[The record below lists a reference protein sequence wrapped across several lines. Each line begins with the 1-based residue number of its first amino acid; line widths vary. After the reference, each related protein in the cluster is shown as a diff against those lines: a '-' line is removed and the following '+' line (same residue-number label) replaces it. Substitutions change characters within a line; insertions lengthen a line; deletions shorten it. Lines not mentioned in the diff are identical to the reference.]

1 LLGIY
6 IHIPFCKKSCHY
18 CNFHFSTS
26 LKNKEDM
33 IKAINKEIYQKAIL
47 NNDKVSTIYFGGG
60 TPSILD
66 VEEINLII
74 ENIYKNF
81 NVGKNIEI
89 TIEANPDDL
98 SKHKLNDLSKTKIN
112 RISIGVQ
119 SFIDKE
125 LKIMNRVHDSKKAIK
140 SIEMAKKYF
149 NNISVDLLY
158 GVPDSS
164 IKSWNYNIDTISSFN
179 INHISAYALTV
190 EPKTALESF
199 INKSILSM
207 PDEELVYSQY
217 KLINE
222 KLSSKNFINYEV
234 CSFAQKDFFSKN
246 NSAYWLRKKYIGIGP
261 SAHSFDGESR
271 SWNISNNK
279 KYIDQIIDGDNY
291 YKKENLTKVDQ
302 YNEYIMTGLR
312 TIWGVSV
319 KHIESNFDVRFKNY
333 FLKKIK
339 SHIAKK
345 NVYKEDDLYLTT
357 QSGRFLADGI
367 ASDLFLVNLKK

>member
-1 LLGIY
+1 MLGIY

-26 LKNKEDM
+26 LKNKEDL

-164 IKSWNYNIDTISSFN
+164 IKSWNYNLDTISSFN

-279 KYIDQIIDGDNY
+279 KYIDQIRDGDNY

-345 NVYKEDDLYLTT
+345 NVYKENDLYLTT

-367 ASDLFLVNLKK
+367 ASDLFLVNLKN

>member
-1 LLGIY
+1 MLGIY

-60 TPSILD
+60 TPSILY
-66 VEEINLII
+66 VKEINLII

-164 IKSWNYNIDTISSFN
+164 IKSWNYNLDTISSFN

-279 KYIDQIIDGDNY
+279 KYIDQIRDGDNY

-319 KHIESNFDVRFKNY
+319 KHIESNFNVRFKNY

-345 NVYKEDDLYLTT
+345 NVYKQDDLYLTT

>member
-1 LLGIY
+1 MLGIY

-26 LKNKEDM
+26 LKNKEDL

-164 IKSWNYNIDTISSFN
+164 IKSWNYNLDTISSFN

-207 PDEELVYSQY
+207 PDEDLVYSQY

-279 KYIDQIIDGDNY
+279 KYIDQIRDGDNY

>member
-1 LLGIY
+1 MVGIY

-26 LKNKEDM
+26 LKYKEGI
-33 IKAINKEIYQKAIL
+33 IKAINKEIYQKAII
-47 NNDKVSTIYFGGG
+47 NNDAVSTIYFGGG

-66 VEEINLII
+66 VDDLNLII

-81 NVGKNIEI
+81 KVGKNIEI

-98 SKHKLNDLSKTKIN
+98 STNKLNDLSNTKIN
-112 RISIGVQ
+112 RISIGIQ

-125 LKIMNRVHDSKKAIK
+125 LKIMNRVHDSKKALK
-140 SIEMAKKYF
+140 SIDIAKKYF

-158 GVPDSS
+158 GLPDSS
-164 IKSWNYNIDTISSFN
+164 IKSWNYNLDVISSFN

-207 PDEELVYSQY
+207 PDEDLVYRQY

-279 KYIDQIIDGDNY
+279 KYIDQISEGNNY
-291 YKKENLTKVDQ
+291 FKKENLTKVDQ
-302 YNEYIMTGLR
+302 YNEYVMTGLR

-319 KHIESNFDVRFKNY
+319 KYIESNFDFRFKNY

-339 SHIAKK
+339 SHIDKK

-367 ASDLFLVNLKK
+367 AADLFLVNLKK